1 MNFERKTRQI
11 LIILHYVPLYLPL
24 KLSLFIGI
32 ARTERKPK
40 WTDNWTISFA
50 NVFTEMKTRPL
61 FNSNLQIFIIH
72 KIFYF
77 NLISSPS
84 KTQGIFF
91 FWFFFVL
98 FCFAFYRNQNVTCAR
113 IRLKPEIFKW
123 QRSAHVSEKRAFV
136 MKPKRKKNT
145 IESHEKKP
153 THRIVHS
160 DE

>member
-91 FWFFFVL
+91 LIFFCSFFALRFIEIKTWLVL
-98 FCFAFYRNQNVTCAR
+98 GFDWNLKFSNGSEVHTWVKSAR
-113 IRLKPEIFKW
+113 L
-123 QRSAHVSEKRAFV
+123 
-136 MKPKRKKNT
+136 
-145 IESHEKKP
+145 
-153 THRIVHS
+153 
-160 DE
+160 